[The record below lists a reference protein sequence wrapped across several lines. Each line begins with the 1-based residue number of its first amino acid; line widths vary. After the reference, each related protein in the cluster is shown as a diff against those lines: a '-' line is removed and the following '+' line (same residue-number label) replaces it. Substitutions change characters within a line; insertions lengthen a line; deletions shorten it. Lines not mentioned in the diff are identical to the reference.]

1 MRVCFVA
8 PRAQAFDGWGR
19 YTTGLVRAMREQPG
33 IEPVLATADAT
44 VDAELAGVER
54 HAVLPDLFA
63 RRFETPRSLTTAPR
77 LHRVTATCEI
87 VHGIAEPYLP
97 LLALARRRHQGLV
110 LTAHG
115 TWAVAPFEASGLRR
129 AAHAFALRQVDLLV
143 CQSRFTC
150 DRMAAL
156 VQLPPHVV
164 LAGGV
169 RADDFQG
176 PIESAL
182 PDWVGGGPL
191 VLSVGSVKPRKGVH
205 VTLEAAAIAR
215 RLHPNLRL
223 VVAGP
228 CDRSSGYVAQLG
240 RQAEHLGMRDAFHL
254 LGAVPFRELVAWY
267 RAADAFALLPVS
279 DHKAFEGL
287 GLVYLEAGAAGTPSI
302 GTDGSGAAEAI
313 LDGRTGFVVR
323 QNDPEAAAAALLR
336 LLNDDALR
344 ARMGDAARERARTLS
359 WTRLAAELA
368 DRYRDIHRRRT
379 GLLPSRI

>member
-1 MRVCFVA
+1 
-8 PRAQAFDGWGR
+8 
-19 YTTGLVRAMREQPG
+19 
-33 IEPVLATADAT
+33 
-44 VDAELAGVER
+44 
-54 HAVLPDLFA
+54 
-63 RRFETPRSLTTAPR
+63 
-77 LHRVTATCEI
+77 
-87 VHGIAEPYLP
+87 
-97 LLALARRRHQGLV
+97 
-110 LTAHG
+110 
-115 TWAVAPFEASGLRR
+115 
-129 AAHAFALRQVDLLV
+129 
-143 CQSRFTC
+143 
-150 DRMAAL
+150 MAAL

-302 GTDGSGAAEAI
+302 GTDRSGAAEAI
-313 LDGRTGFVVR
+313 LDGQTGFVVQ

-368 DRYRDIHRRRT
+368 NRYRAIHRHRA
-379 GLLPSRI
+379 GLLPSRS